1 VNFILNVPPNR
12 FPIIHLSTDERLS
25 NATHYREM
33 GNTLYEQEDFASAL
47 LAFQS
52 AAEFIQPCLVKL
64 DRTEQGE
71 EMKSGAAM
79 KGGLAG
85 KKGKKGKGK
94 KDRTKQGGKGGNK
107 GGKAKGS
114 AAAGGA
120 GGGGD
125 DMSVKQ
131 LQVRMLMRKAQVQ
144 CFSNMAACWLMLKRY
159 KETILTSN
167 RILQVISSE
176 PILKQRCQQSWTKA
190 LYRRGSARYGRA
202 PARARGAGGGAGGG
216 VLYGVWCMVYGV
228 GGRRWAV
235 GGRRSSRVQWGIVH
249 R

>member
-1 VNFILNVPPNR
+1 MVTHRELHCILPSNR

-47 LAFQS
+47 LSFQS

-79 KGGLAG
+79 KGGLTG

-107 GGKAKGS
+107 GGKAKGG
-114 AAAGGA
+114 AAAGGV
-120 GGGGD
+120 GGGGA
-125 DMSVKQ
+125 DMSAKQ
-131 LQVRMLMRKAQVQ
+131 LQVMMLMRKTQVQ
-144 CFSNMAACWLMLKRY
+144 CFSNMAACWLMLKRF
-159 KETILTSN
+159 KETILVSN
-167 RILQVISSE
+167 RILQVISSD
-176 PILKQRCQQSWTKA
+176 PVLKQRCQQSWTKA
-190 LYRRGSARYGRA
+190 MYRRGSARYGRA
-202 PARARGAGGGAGGG
+202 RAGECWDAGGGG
-216 VLYGVWCMVYGV
+216 
-228 GGRRWAV
+228 
-235 GGRRSSRVQWGIVH
+235 GIVW